1 MPVIILT
8 ISIMVAKPT
17 LYWWSLLRSPEE
29 EKIGWEVGVRL
40 GQASEFS
47 VLVAQV
53 ASQSRLIS
61 PQAAAVIQ
69 ATTILS
75 FMISSY
81 WVTQSFKTPAMINKT
96 VDD

>member
-1 MPVIILT
+1 MI
-8 ISIMVAKPT
+8 AKPT
-17 LYWWSLLRSPEE
+17 LYWWSMLRSPDE

-61 PQAAAVIQ
+61 PQASGIIQ

-81 WVTQSFKTPAMINKT
+81 WVTQYFKTPAMVNKT